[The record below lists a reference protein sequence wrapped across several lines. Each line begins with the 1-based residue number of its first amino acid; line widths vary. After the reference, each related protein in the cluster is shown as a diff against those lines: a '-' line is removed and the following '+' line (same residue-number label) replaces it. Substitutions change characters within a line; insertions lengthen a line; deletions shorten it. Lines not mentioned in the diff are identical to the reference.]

1 MQTDTWLTGIP
12 YPDSCPLCSQ
22 PLASNSNIC
31 SACGFTAHEL
41 VRTST
46 PIPRQA
52 VPGSLPGRS
61 NPITPIPPRASARLA
76 RSSPDGQFRRAPAP
90 KLDRPS
96 RGPKAQARSASWH
109 HNSSRYEAASSLS
122 SLSLIIAETPTA
134 PPRAARRPSHETGEL
149 QHIDEIDTLPPA
161 PGNHSA
167 TLIPGNQVAATSGSL
182 ALGRDKSVLPDPAL
196 LVTGN
201 AHPDSLQHID
211 EIDTQPERSEALSRA
226 TVPSHK
232 EHRKASV
239 SAASWTARLASDSQP
254 GKNYYAQNFHLLDR
268 LRWWFLRPGHI
279 EFLLWLAG
287 LILLFSITFLLLLA
301 TVFSATLPG
310 RQSSGNLPSSATS
323 NASVTAT
330 TPPVSS
336 SPHLTLPGKT
346 LLAPGAQL
354 QLQGQGFWPG
364 GKVTF
369 LLDSRWPLLDQSQQ
383 AAWIRADASG
393 RFNVT
398 LWLGQGPDWS
408 PGPHQ
413 IFAHDMHSDH
423 QAAVSL
429 TILQPT
435 PTPVASNPGVYP
447 TPPTRPTAPPI
458 QATPTQVI
466 TPTPAPSPTP
476 TASPATPAATATAT
490 QGQGAS
496 PSNLGNEVNSNEGNT
511 PLVHLAHLNP
521 LIWLIATCYLLSMLL
536 LGIAV
541 ILHRRRPKRG

>member
-31 SACGFTAHEL
+31 SACGFAAHEL
-41 VRTST
+41 VRAST

-52 VPGSLPGRS
+52 DPGSLPGRS
-61 NPITPIPPRASARLA
+61 NPITPIPPRASAWLA
-76 RSSPDGQFRRAPAP
+76 QSSPGGQFRRAHAP

-96 RGPKAQARSASWH
+96 RDPKAQARSASWQ
-109 HNSSRYEAASSLS
+109 HNSPRYEAASSLS

-134 PPRAARRPSHETGEL
+134 PPRTARRTSHETGEL

-161 PGNHSA
+161 PGKHSA
-167 TLIPGNQVAATSGSL
+167 IPTPGSQVVTSGSL
-182 ALGRDKSVLPDPAL
+182 ALSRDKSVLPDTAL

-201 AHPDSLQHID
+201 AHPDSLHHID
-211 EIDTQPERSEALSRA
+211 EIDTLPERSKAPSRA
-226 TVPSHK
+226 TVPS
-232 EHRKASV
+232 RKAPV
-239 SAASWTARLASDSQP
+239 SAASWTARLASAADSQP
-254 GKNYYAQNFHLLDR
+254 GKNHYVQDFHLLDR

-310 RQSSGNLPSSATS
+310 RQTSGNLPSSATS
-323 NASVTAT
+323 NVSATAT

-364 GKVTF
+364 STVTF

-383 AAWIRADASG
+383 AAWTRADASG
-393 RFNVT
+393 RFSVT
-398 LWLGQGPDWS
+398 LWLGQGPGWS

-413 IFAHDMHSDH
+413 IFAHDMNSDH
-423 QAAVSL
+423 QATVSV

-435 PTPVASNPGVYP
+435 PTPVASNPGAYP
-447 TPPTRPTAPPI
+447 TPPARPTAPPM
-458 QATPTQVI
+458 QATPTQGI
-466 TPTPAPSPTP
+466 TPSPAPSPTP
-476 TASPATPAATATAT
+476 TASPTTPAATATTT

-511 PLVHLAHLNP
+511 PLAHLAHLNP